1 MREILAVIVK
11 EYIMIL
17 KRTETERTSYNLLDL
32 LGSDENALSKAFAFL
47 IAADKDCYFEFLKH
61 LNIRIKNTEKNF
73 QEATV
78 TIQKKR
84 TEGVTDIEIT
94 QTDRFHI
101 IVECKIGKGKV
112 KKQRI
117 QYLSS
122 FDHNA
127 KNKILCILTQERDT
141 NKQIENDVTI
151 RNTSWLEIIELYN
164 NKHFLHKQLVSD
176 FLKFATKNYKM
187 RELKEIL
194 IQGLGDQTEIQRF
207 NQFKVYR
214 RDQTFGTPIYF
225 APYFNR
231 GSGQIEGI
239 TKLSK
244 ILGILTFKPD
254 DIENFRSDLESFSE
268 DKNIVDTW
276 MQGIKF
282 GNDDKNT
289 VYTYYFLDEPLTFNK
304 PLKKDGGIEKGRGK
318 NWIAANIPRNR
329 CVSFTDFIKH
339 IPELKC

>member
-1 MREILAVIVK
+1 
-11 EYIMIL
+11 MIL
-17 KRTETERTSYNLLDL
+17 KRAETEKTSYNLLDL
-32 LGSDENALSKAFAFL
+32 LGADENALSKAFAFL
-47 IAADKDCYFEFLKH
+47 IATDKDCYFQFLQH
-61 LNIRIKNTEKNF
+61 LDIRVKNTESNF
-73 QEATV
+73 KQATV
-78 TIQKKR
+78 IIQKKR
-84 TEGVTDIEIT
+84 KEGVTDIEIT
-94 QTDRFHI
+94 QAYKFNV

-112 KKQRI
+112 DKQRT
-117 QYLSS
+117 QYLPS
-122 FDHNA
+122 FD
-127 KNKILCILTQERDT
+127 KNTQHKILCILTQERDT

-164 NKHFLHKQLVSD
+164 NRHFLHKQLVSD

-194 IQGLGDQTEIQRF
+194 IQGLGDKTEIQRF

-214 RDQTFGTPIYF
+214 RDKTFGTPIYF

-244 ILGILTFKPD
+244 ILGILTFKPV

-268 DKNIVDTW
+268 DKKTVDTW
-276 MQGIKF
+276 MNGINLGKD
-282 GNDDKNT
+282 NKNT
-289 VYTYYFLDEPLTFNK
+289 VYTYYFLDEPLTFNN

-339 IPELKC
+339 IPELMTKKEKTTNR